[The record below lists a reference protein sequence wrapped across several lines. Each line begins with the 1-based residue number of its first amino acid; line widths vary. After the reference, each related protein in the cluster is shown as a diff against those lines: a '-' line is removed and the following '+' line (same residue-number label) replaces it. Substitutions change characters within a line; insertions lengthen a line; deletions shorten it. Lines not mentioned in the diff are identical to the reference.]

1 MRRKEKR
8 RMEIPKRSRVDE
20 IYKYCSD
27 NNLPM
32 LSDYQADFW
41 EIYVNNYEY
50 FDRLFMKTYR
60 KFLVFG
66 SESNDDDPVVEN
78 SEDFI
83 FDVKS
88 WLLANDKRYSE
99 LWRMQAI
106 SDTDYSVLDPYN
118 VTETHNIETGTSL
131 TDNIGART
139 DTKQGQTSYGA
150 RETSDSNSYTHGA
163 KSETDGETSNYGIDV
178 TNTQSELNT
187 GAQNNT
193 TENTVSAD
201 NVSTYSPKD
210 FQDNNLG
217 SRQDTTEST
226 ETRQARQDSKS
237 GTHTEATYTDS
248 ESRTHEENAKTD
260 STTDTN
266 IYGAHTNTHLGE
278 DRTEKTINKRGNM
291 GIYSNSKLL
300 SEHNEL
306 WTAFN
311 FYKLIF
317 DEIAEQFLRI
327 AYF

>member
-1 MRRKEKR
+1 ME
-8 RMEIPKRSRVDE
+8 RMKRSRVDE

-27 NNLPM
+27 NNLAM
-32 LSDYQADFW
+32 LSDYGSDFW
-41 EIYVNNYEY
+41 ETYLSNHEY

-60 KFLVFG
+60 KFVVFG
-66 SESNDDDPVVEN
+66 SESYEENPVEEN
-78 SEDFI
+78 SIDFI
-83 FDVKS
+83 LDVKS
-88 WLLANDKRYSE
+88 WLMANDKRYSE
-99 LWRMQAI
+99 LWRMQSIA
-106 SDTDYSVLDPYN
+106 DTDYSVLDPYN
-118 VTETHNIETGTSL
+118 VTETHNIETDTSM
-131 TDNIGART
+131 TDNMGSRT
-139 DTKQGQTSYGA
+139 DTKQGQTLYGA
-150 RETSDSNSYTHGA
+150 REISDSNSFTHGA
-163 KSETDGETSNYGIDV
+163 KSETDSETLNYDNDV
-178 TNTQSELNT
+178 KVTESELNT
-187 GAQNNT
+187 GAQQNT

-217 SRQDTTEST
+217 SRKDTTEST
-226 ETRQARQDSKS
+226 ETRQSREDSKS

-260 STTDTN
+260 TTSDTN
-266 IYGAHTNTHLGE
+266 VYGAHINTHLGE